1 MRSQT
6 VWSGPNQRDPF
17 YLLTVEVQD
26 LRVPGSLSDPGTF
39 QGPGEAAA
47 LLAGGSSMVFEGQQ
61 SPLWP
66 LALSSS
72 LGNRPLDTSLSW
84 RLTCPSPLLREAPF
98 KFMLPYGSQGQT
110 VLMACVCRPFLS
122 QQGEQVSLCLSLLST
137 DLPRTAL
144 GGKARGCLS
153 PGPQSTSPDPWGVPC
168 PLLMHFCW
176 VDLPPVAPLTELWS
190 VGCGA
195 LSAMHTVA
203 SRGSWWGESGAEAG
217 WDESNG
223 FGWGS
228 WVTSCRVEWVVER
241 ESQGP
246 PQSVR
251 GEKNTIRWAEIKAEW
266 HKAACTCTQRE
277 RKTEERTEAEIE
289 RKMYTIIQFNTTSW
303 CNIRQNCMQLCVSS
317 SHLTTKA
324 SMPTWYT

>member
-1 MRSQT
+1 MVHWMRSQT
-6 VWSGPNQRDPF
+6 VGSGSNQRDPF

-39 QGPGEAAA
+39 HGPGEAAA
-47 LLAGGSSMVFEGQQ
+47 LLAGGSSMLLEGQQ

-84 RLTCPSPLLREAPF
+84 RLTCPSPLPREAPF
-98 KFMLPYGSQGQT
+98 KFTLTYGSQGQT
-110 VLMACVCRPFLS
+110 VLIACVCRPFLS
-122 QQGEQVSLCLSLLST
+122 QQGEQVSFCLSLLST

-153 PGPQSTSPDPWGVPC
+153 PGPQSTSADPWGVPC
-168 PLLMHFCW
+168 PLVMHFCW
-176 VDLPPVAPLTELWS
+176 VDLPPVAPLMELWS
-190 VGCGA
+190 VSGGA

-203 SRGSWWGESGAEAG
+203 SRGSWWGECGAEAG

-228 WVTSCRVEWVVER
+228 RVTSCRAEWVVER

-246 PQSVR
+246 TQSVR
-251 GEKNTIRWAEIKAEW
+251 GGENMFRSTEIKAQTSM
-266 HKAACTCTQRE
+266 HMHTQKE
-277 RKTEERTEAEIE
+277 RPRTDVTPGKLA
-289 RKMYTIIQFNTTSW
+289 
-303 CNIRQNCMQLCVSS
+303 
-317 SHLTTKA
+317 
-324 SMPTWYT
+324 